1 MLMNLELMRRNH
13 IHERLQRA
21 KAENSAR
28 ICFTSAR
35 FFDSLAPVMHDRLR
49 VPAAEDCIHIHASK
63 GWFDI
68 PWREVF
74 AHGELLRLL
83 ARRDITIIYKQTIFG
98 PTWFLLQP
106 VLTALVFSVVFGRI
120 AKIPT
125 DGMPRA
131 VFYLSGLLVWN
142 YFRGVMNGVSHSF
155 TNAKALFS
163 KVYFPRLVVPL
174 SYPLSHLVFLGL
186 NFIVFLLFYAWHVFV
201 KGLTIQPNWWLCAAP
216 LVLLWTA
223 AAALGFGLV
232 VAALTTKYRDLRH
245 AMPFILQVWMF
256 SSPIIYPLNGVRDPL
271 FLAVL
276 HLNPVGVAVEA
287 TRYMLTGRGLV
298 TWDAIGTGALVI
310 AAALVFGLGAFNRAQ
325 RNFVDT
331 I

>member
-1 MLMNLELMRRNH
+1 MP
-13 IHERLQRA
+13 A
-21 KAENSAR
+21 SA
-28 ICFTSAR
+28 
-35 FFDSLAPVMHDRLR
+35 
-49 VPAAEDCIHIHASK
+49 DCIHIRASK

-74 AHGELLRLL
+74 AHGELLLLL
-83 ARRDITIIYKQTIFG
+83 AQRDISVVYKQTIFG
-98 PTWFLLQP
+98 PAWFLIQP
-106 VLTALVFSVVFGRI
+106 VLTALVYSVVFGRV

-125 DGMPRA
+125 DGMPR
-131 VFYLSGLLVWN
+131 VLFYLSGLLVWN
-142 YFRGVMNGVSHSF
+142 YFRGVMDGVSKSF
-155 TNAKALFS
+155 TSARALFS

-174 SYPLSHLVFLGL
+174 SLPLSHLVFLGL
-186 NFIVFLLFYAWHVFV
+186 NALVFLLFYVGNIFA
-201 KGLTIQPNWWLCAAP
+201 KGLALRPTWWLLAAP

-232 VAALTTKYRDLRH
+232 VAALTIKYRDLRF
-245 AMPFILQVWMF
+245 AMPFIFQVWMF
-256 SSPIIYPLNGVRDPL
+256 SSPIIYPLNGVQDKF
-271 FLAVL
+271 FLVVL

-287 TRYMLTGRGLV
+287 TRYMFTGRGLV
-298 TWDAIGTGALVI
+298 TWDAIGTGAFVI

>member
-1 MLMNLELMRRNH
+1 M
-13 IHERLQRA
+13 
-21 KAENSAR
+21 
-28 ICFTSAR
+28 
-35 FFDSLAPVMHDRLR
+35 
-49 VPAAEDCIHIHASK
+49 PASSDCIRIRASK

-83 ARRDITIIYKQTIFG
+83 ARRDVSVIYKQTILG
-98 PTWFLLQP
+98 PVWFLLQP

-125 DGMPRA
+125 EGMPR
-131 VFYLSGLLVWN
+131 VLFYLSGLLVWN
-142 YFRGVMNGVSHSF
+142 YFSGVFNGVSKSF
-155 TNAKALFS
+155 QNARPLFS

-186 NFIVFLLFYAWHVFV
+186 NAVVFFLFYAWHVFA
-201 KGLTIQPNWWLCAAP
+201 KGVGLRPNAWLLAAP
-216 LVLLWTA
+216 LLVLWVA

-232 VAALTTKYRDLRH
+232 VAALTTKYRDLQH

-256 SSPIIYPLNGVRDPL
+256 SSPIIYSLRGVRDPL
-271 FLAVL
+271 FRTVL

-287 TRYMLTGRGLV
+287 ARFMLTGRGVV
-298 TWDAIGTGALVI
+298 TWGAIGTGAAVI
-310 AAALVFGLGAFNRAQ
+310 AAALVFGLGAYNRTQ
-325 RNFVDT
+325 RDFVDT

>member
-1 MLMNLELMRRNH
+1 MSDTPRTSDDL
-13 IHERLQRA
+13 RA
-21 KAENSAR
+21 AIR
-28 ICFTSAR
+28 IR
-35 FFDSLAPVMHDRLR
+35 PGR
-49 VPAAEDCIHIHASK
+49 

-83 ARRDITIIYKQTIFG
+83 ARRDITIVYKQTIFG
-98 PTWFLLQP
+98 PAWFLIQP
-106 VLTALVFSVVFGRI
+106 ILTAIVYSVVFGRI

-142 YFRGVMNGVSHSF
+142 YFRGVMDGVSRSF
-155 TNAKALFS
+155 ASAKALFS

-174 SYPLSHLVFLGL
+174 SFPLSHLMFLGL
-186 NFIVFLLFYAWHVFV
+186 NTVVFLLFYAGHILG
-201 KGLTIQPNWWLCAAP
+201 KGLALRPNWWLLAAP
-216 LVLLWTA
+216 LVILWVA

-232 VAALTTKYRDLRH
+232 VAALTIKFRDIRF
-245 AMPFILQVWMF
+245 AMPFLFQVWMF
-256 SSPIIYPLNGVRDPL
+256 SSPIIYPLNGVRDPF
-271 FLAVL
+271 FLTIL

-287 TRYMLTGRGLV
+287 TRYMFTGRGLV

-310 AAALVFGLGAFNRAQ
+310 TAALVFGLGAFNRAQ